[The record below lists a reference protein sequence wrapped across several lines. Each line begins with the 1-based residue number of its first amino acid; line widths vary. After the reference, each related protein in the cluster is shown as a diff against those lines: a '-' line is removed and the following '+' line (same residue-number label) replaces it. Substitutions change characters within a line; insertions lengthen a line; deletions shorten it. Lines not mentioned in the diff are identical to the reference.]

1 MLELFGN
8 YSFVIISSYLI
19 SIILVLVLILQSL
32 LSKLVSERK
41 LKEREENVEKPG
53 R

>member
-8 YSFVIISSYLI
+8 YSFVIISSYVVSI
-19 SIILVLVLILQSL
+19 SLVLGLIFQSL
-32 LSKLVSERK
+32 LSKWASERK
-41 LKEREENVEKPG
+41 LKEREEIVKKNL